1 MSTRTLT
8 LLDAVRESLAE
19 EMARDER
26 VILLGEDIG
35 RLGGV
40 FRATEGLLDRFGPE
54 RVIDMPMAELAIA
67 GVSMGMAMRGLR
79 PVAEIQFAD
88 FMHAAM
94 DHLAG
99 EAARLRYRT
108 AGDWTCPLVVRTA
121 YGGGFRGGPYHSQ
134 SVEAFYAHVPGL
146 KVMAPSFPDD
156 AKGMLTAA
164 IRDPDPVLFLE
175 HKRTYRAITGPVP
188 EGEHLVDDGRLRVAR
203 AGDALTIV
211 GWGMMLHEALAAAE
225 ELAALGI
232 EAEVLDLRWLLPL
245 DREGLLSAL
254 RRTGRLLVVHEDT
267 LTMGLGAELCAL
279 AAEAGVLRAPPA
291 RVAMPD
297 IGGIPVAD
305 RMEDAVIPN
314 RRGIAEAA
322 RKLMGERDS
331 SPLGGEVPRAARGRG
346 TWYDATIPEAAS
358 VVEVALPEAHLEA
371 VLAAVAEACA
381 AVPECNS
388 TFTWEGIQLHDQV
401 SIDLDLGPLSPARGG
416 GTFTLVDYGAPGSL
430 LGLPAVR
437 PGQTAAL
444 RVGAVRDGR
453 AFLALSVDHRAV
465 DGAAAGRFLQAL
477 KQALEP
483 RPHPGPAGRTSPPSG
498 EEI

>member
-1 MSTRTLT
+1 MSTRTLSV
-8 LLDAVRESLAE
+8 LDAVREGLAE

-54 RVIDMPMAELAIA
+54 RVVDMPMAELAIA
-67 GVSMGMAMRGLR
+67 GISMGLAMRGLR

-94 DHLAG
+94 DHIVG
-99 EAARLRYRT
+99 EAAKLRYRT
-108 AGDWTCPLVVRTA
+108 GGDWTCPMVVRTA

-134 SVEAFYAHVPGL
+134 SVEAFYTHVPGL

-164 IRDPDPVLFLE
+164 IRDPDPVVFLE

-188 EGEHLVDDGRLRVAR
+188 AGEHVVDDGRLRVAR
-203 AGDALTIV
+203 GGDALTIV

-225 ELAALGI
+225 ELAAEGI

-245 DREGLLSAL
+245 DREGLLASL

-279 AAEAGVLRAPPA
+279 AAEAGVLRVPPA

-297 IGGIPVAD
+297 IGGIPVSDA
-305 RMEDAVIPN
+305 MEDAVIPN
-314 RRGIAEAA
+314 RTAIAAA
-322 RKLMGERDS
+322 GRRLTS
-331 SPLGGEVPRAARGRG
+331 SAPVGAMAGPAGGRG
-346 TWYDATIPEAAS
+346 TWFDAVIPEAAS
-358 VVEVALPEAHLEA
+358 VIEVTLPEAHVEA
-371 VLAAVAEACA
+371 VLAAVGEACR
-381 AVPECNS
+381 AVPQCNA
-388 TFTWEGIQLHDQV
+388 TFTWGGIQLHDAVQV
-401 SIDLDLGPLSPARGG
+401 DLDLGPVAPARGG
-416 GTFTLVDYGAPGSL
+416 GTFTVVDYGVAGSL

-444 RVGAVRDGR
+444 RVGAVREGR
-453 AFLALSVDHRAV
+453 AYLALSVDHRAV
-465 DGAAAGRFLQAL
+465 DGADAGRFLQAL
-477 KQALEP
+477 KGALEANS
-483 RPHPGPAGRTSPPSG
+483 PASG
-498 EEI
+498 EAGS

>member
-1 MSTRTLT
+1 MSTRTLS
-8 LLDAVRESLAE
+8 LLESIREALAE

-40 FRATEGLLDRFGPE
+40 FRATDGLLDRFGPE
-54 RVIDMPMAELAIA
+54 RVVDMPMAELAIA
-67 GVSMGMAMRGLR
+67 GISMGLAMRGLR

-94 DHLAG
+94 DHIVG

-108 AGDWTCPLVVRTA
+108 GGDWTAPMVVRTA

-164 IRDPDPVLFLE
+164 IRDPDPVVFLE

-188 EGEHLVDDGRLRVAR
+188 EGEHVVADGRLRVTR

-225 ELAALGI
+225 ELALDGI

-245 DREGLLSAL
+245 DRAGLLDSL

-279 AAEAGVLRAPPA
+279 AAEAGVLRVPPA
-291 RVAMPD
+291 RLAMPD

-305 RMEDAVIPN
+305 AMEDAVIPD
-314 RRGIAEAA
+314 RSGIT
-322 RKLMGERDS
+322 
-331 SPLGGEVPRAARGRG
+331 RAARRLLALPASQRG
-346 TWYDATIPEAAS
+346 AGEGSRETFDTTTPEASS
-358 VVEVALPEAHLEA
+358 VIEVALPEAHLEA
-371 VLAAVAEACA
+371 LLAAVAEACA
-381 AVPECNS
+381 AVPECNA
-388 TFTWEGIQLHDQV
+388 TFTWDGIRMHEPV
-401 SIDLDLGPLSPARGG
+401 VVDLDLGPLAPARGG
-416 GTFTLVDYGAPGSL
+416 GTFTVVDYGSAGSL

-444 RVGAVRDGR
+444 RVGAVRAGR
-453 AFLALSVDHRAV
+453 AWLALSVDHRAV
-465 DGAAAGRFLQAL
+465 DGAGAGRFLQAV
-477 KQALEP
+477 KRHLE
-483 RPHPGPAGRTSPPSG
+483 AG
-498 EEI
+498 